1 MIRRCRNVS
10 PCFFTKKGIF
20 IMLFHV
26 FCKHFAISV
35 SPIAHAS
42 LCFAKKVVI
51 LQKYSRKI
59 DEKYTKL
66 LHYRTY

>member
-1 MIRRCRNVS
+1 MCRLVFFIKKAYS
-10 PCFFTKKGIF
+10 SCFFMCFANT
-20 IMLFHV
+20 
-26 FCKHFAISV
+26 FAISV